1 MVAIRRILERLA
13 RGSIT
18 IDEAETLLKPTMI
31 KEVEHIA
38 RLDIGREV
46 RTGIPEIIL
55 AEGKTPGDVVKI
67 ASRLFKEGNRVVIS
81 RCNKN
86 HIRSI
91 RETFRDAKIRIDTKA
106 RMAVVKSREHQPL
119 VREGMIGL
127 ITAGTSDIPV
137 AEEARFTAEEA
148 GCKVLAAY
156 DVGVAGLHRVFS
168 PLKTMIKEGV
178 GAIIVVAGMEGAL
191 PSVIAGLVDIP
202 VIGVPTSSG
211 YGLGGKGI
219 GALISML
226 QSCSLGL
233 AVVNIDNGV
242 AAGVMAALIARRA
255 REASGD

>member
-1 MVAIRRILERLA
+1 MVTIRKILERLTT
-13 RGSIT
+13 GSIT
-18 IDEAETLLKPTMI
+18 IDEAESLLKPTMI
-31 KEVEHIA
+31 GEVEHIA

-46 RTGIPEIIL
+46 RAGIPEIVL
-55 AEGKTPGDVVKI
+55 AEGKTTRDVGKI
-67 ASRLFKEGNRVVIS
+67 ASRMLKERKRVVIS
-81 RCNKN
+81 RCSRN

-91 RETFRDAKIRIDTKA
+91 RKQFQNLEVKINDKA
-106 RMAVVKSREHQPL
+106 RMVIIKRRDYQPP
-119 VREGMIGL
+119 VQEGTVGL

-137 AEEARFTAEEA
+137 AEEARLIAEEA
-148 GCKVLAAY
+148 GCEVLTTY
-156 DVGVAGLHRVFS
+156 DVGIAGLHRVFP
-168 PLKTMIKEGV
+168 PLNTMIKEGV

-211 YGLGGKGI
+211 YGLGGNGI

-242 AAGVMAALIARRA
+242 AAGVMAALIVRKIQRIS
-255 REASGD
+255 RD